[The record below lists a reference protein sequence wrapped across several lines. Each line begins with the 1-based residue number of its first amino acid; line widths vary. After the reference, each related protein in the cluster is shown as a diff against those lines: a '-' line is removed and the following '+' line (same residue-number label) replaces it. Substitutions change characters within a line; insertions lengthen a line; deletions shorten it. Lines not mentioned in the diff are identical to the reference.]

1 MRTTYDSEQA
11 AKASVNYLNAVL
23 KALRE
28 LFASGYGLSKG
39 ELDFVKGHASGHI
52 RATTWEHM
60 PLETRQNIAQ
70 LRIERDKFRR

>member
-11 AKASVNYLNAVL
+11 AKASVDYLNAVL
-23 KALRE
+23 KALQE

-52 RATTWEHM
+52 RPQTWEQM
-60 PLETRQNIAQ
+60 PLETKQNIAV
-70 LRIERDKFRR
+70 LRAKRDKLK